1 MRSGEEELEKRMA
14 KYVMWWTDTPISF
27 DDFLRRKT
35 SPGLSPSGPFD
46 ERDDALA
53 AARVARENQ
62 LGVHLI
68 EGDDGTALRLPEIR
82 ELIKKRGRALDGR
95 PRPRSAAA
103 HSHDW

>member
-1 MRSGEEELEKRMA
+1 MA
-14 KYVMWWTDTPISF
+14 KYLMWWTDTPLPYEE
-27 DDFLRRKT
+27 FLKRKAST
-35 SPGLSPSGPFD
+35 PGLSPSGPFD

-53 AARVARENQ
+53 AARIARESQ

-68 EGDDGTALRLPEIR
+68 EGDDGTELRMQEIR

-95 PRPRSAAA
+95 PRPRSAAE